1 MVELARR
8 PALTTLP
15 RQRQVVRPVSIA
27 ITLTSCVVVLAVNS
41 LGVSVDLRQAVTVI
55 VGAIGVSS
63 ALVTWW
69 TLPD

>member
-1 MVELARR
+1 M
-8 PALTTLP
+8 TTLP

-63 ALVTWW
+63 ALVTW

>member
-1 MVELARR
+1 M
-8 PALTTLP
+8 TTLP

-27 ITLTSCVVVLAVNS
+27 ITLTSCVVVLAANW
-41 LGVSVDLRQAVTVI
+41 LGVSADVRQGVTLI
-55 VGAIGVSS
+55 VGAVGVSS

>member
-1 MVELARR
+1 M
-8 PALTTLP
+8 TTLH

-27 ITLTSCVVVLAVNS
+27 ITLTSCVVVLTVNW
-41 LGVSVDLRQAVTVI
+41 LGVSVNLRQAVTVF